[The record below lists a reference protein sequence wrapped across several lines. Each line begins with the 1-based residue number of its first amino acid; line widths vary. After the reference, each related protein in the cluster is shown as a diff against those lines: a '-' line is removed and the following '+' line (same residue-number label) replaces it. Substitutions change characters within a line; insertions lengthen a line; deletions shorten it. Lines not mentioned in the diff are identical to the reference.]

1 MLILKTVSRT
11 SPVGMVDENPSA
23 NAGNMGSVPGSE
35 RFHMP

>member
-11 SPVGMVDENPSA
+11 SPVGKVDENLSA
-23 NAGNMGSVPGSE
+23 NAGDKGSVPGSE